1 MSHASSR
8 SPGSCFRGWLGLA
21 RARSLTASGALAAA
35 LLVSS
40 AATSSGCGQ
49 DGRIR
54 DGSSGDAGG
63 GGSGGSGGGGG
74 GGGGGGAPRDPMPL
88 RVVNWNVRNYLND
101 KNDSAAPDE
110 VIRTTT
116 QYTKHRQA
124 IGAVLSAIDA
134 DVVVLQEVENE
145 AALSDLVQSELGGK
159 YPGIGIV
166 DGNDPRGVDIGIL
179 SKIPLDQV
187 VSHKDEQFPLNGT
200 VGPTYRFSRD
210 CPEYHLTYNG
220 RKVVLLG
227 VHFKAKED
235 DNPNKRLAEAQRTRA
250 IANAL
255 VKEDAS
261 RAVLVLGDFNDT
273 PGSPPYLAILGE
285 GEGVYTNAPDFVP
298 VNDRWSYDYQGTLE
312 LVDHQMSHPFMAGM
326 LDQTSASIRHGDDV
340 DAATD
345 HAPVIATY
353 AVK

>member
-1 MSHASSR
+1 MLHASPR
-8 SPGSCFRGWLGLA
+8 SLGSCFSGWRSLA
-21 RARSLTASGALAAA
+21 RGGRLTASGALAAA
-35 LLVSS
+35 WLVFS
-40 AATSSGCGQ
+40 AAAISGCGQ

-54 DGSSGDAGG
+54 EGSSGDAGG
-63 GGSGGSGGGGG
+63 GGSGGGGGGG
-74 GGGGGGAPRDPMPL
+74 GTGGGTPKDPMPL
-88 RVVNWNVRNYLND
+88 RVANWNVRNYLND

-110 VIRTTT
+110 VVRTTA
-116 QYTKHRQA
+116 QYVSHRQA
-124 IGAVLSAIDA
+124 IGAVLAAIDA

-145 AALSDLVQSELGGK
+145 PSLSDLVQSELGGK
-159 YPGIGIV
+159 YTGIGIV

-179 SKIPLDQV
+179 SKIPVEKV

-220 RKVVLLG
+220 RKIVLLG

-255 VKEDAS
+255 VKEDS
-261 RAVLVLGDFNDT
+261 TRAILVLGDFNDV
-273 PGSPPYLAILGE
+273 PGSPPYLAVLGE
-285 GEGVYTNAPDFVP
+285 GEGLYTNAPDFVP
-298 VNDRWSYDYQGTLE
+298 ANLRWTYDYQGTLE
-312 LVDHQMSHPFMAGM
+312 LVDHQMSNPLLAGM
-326 LDQTSASIRHGDDV
+326 LDQASVLIRHDNDV

-345 HAPVIATY
+345 HAPVVATY
-353 AVK
+353 GVK